1 MSNSDVQAQQL
12 LSATRQQTVAIL
24 AAAIVTAANRPHS
37 IQEVL
42 DLQRDIHFAMFPSS
56 GSGAYQEWAK
66 TKDERLK
73 LPRS

>member
-1 MSNSDVQAQQL
+1 MTDVTNLQL
-12 LSATRQQTVAIL
+12 VEATRAQTAAIL

-37 IQEVL
+37 IEQVL
-42 DLQRDIHFAMFPSS
+42 EIQRDIYFALYPST